1 MDLTPVDYVP
11 DTSVIIDGR
20 FTLFISERP
29 GSRVILPEAMIS
41 EVEHQ
46 ANEGR
51 STGFAALQELKSL
64 RNMAREE
71 KISLDTSGRR
81 PSEWQIKRAKSGEID
96 EIIRNTAAELGAVLV
111 TGDQIQRDIALIK
124 GIDVQYLEPLV
135 KEPRNIE
142 EFFDD
147 LTSSVHIKAD
157 LEPVAKKGVP
167 GNITLEKFDYKVSRS
182 ELEDIANH
190 IVKRGRN
197 EEGSFIEIDTH
208 GATVIQLK
216 NIRIVITRPP
226 FSDDLEITAVRPVK
240 KLDID
245 YYKLSPELLLRL
257 SDKANGIL
265 VAGGPG
271 QGKSTFVQAFAD
283 YLSSQGKIVKTME
296 RPRDLQVKPEITQY
310 TGLEGSM
317 EKTGDILLLVREDYT
332 VFDEMRVTSD
342 FKVYSDL
349 RLAGVGMIGVVHA
362 TRAIDAIQR
371 FIGRIELGMIPQVI
385 DTIIFIDKGQV
396 SQVYYTSYSVKVPSG
411 MSEEDLS
418 RPVIEVKDFYTNEPV
433 FEIYTFGEEIVVV
446 PISSREKKNPV
457 SRIAEDSIL
466 KDVRNM
472 LGTSQVEVKV
482 GDGNKLSIFT
492 DETHIPRLIG
502 RKGET
507 VSSLERKYGMK
518 IDVEPLEKKDK
529 GRRFEANV
537 TVKNK
542 IIHLEVGKPN
552 TMVKFYVDNILILQ
566 AKSSNKGLVKI
577 KMISDNGS
585 AIYNYIKAGKKIEY
599 VYANE

>member
-1 MDLTPVDYVP
+1 MDYVP

-20 FTLFISERP
+20 FTLFISERQ

-147 LTSSVHIKAD
+147 MTSSVHIKAEM
-157 LEPVAKKGVP
+157 EPVAKKGIP
-167 GNITLEKFDYKVSRS
+167 GNVTLEKYDYKVSRS

-197 EEGSFIEIDTH
+197 EEGSFIEIDAH

-240 KLDID
+240 KLDIE
-245 YYKLSPELLLRL
+245 YYQLTPELLARL

-283 YLSSQGKIVKTME
+283 YLSSQRKIVKTME
-296 RPRDLQVKPEITQY
+296 RPRDLQVRPEITQY

-396 SQVYYTSYSVKVPSG
+396 AQVYYTSYSVKVPSG
-411 MSEEDLS
+411 MNEEDLS

-482 GDGNKLSIFT
+482 GEGNKLSIFT

-507 VSSLERKYGMK
+507 VNSLEKKYGMK

-542 IIHLEVGKPN
+542 IIYLEVGKPN

-577 KMISDNGS
+577 KMISDNGA

-599 VYANE
+599 GYVNE

>member
-1 MDLTPVDYVP
+1 MDYVP

-20 FTLFISERP
+20 FTTFISERP

-64 RNMAREE
+64 RALADED
-71 KISLDTSGRR
+71 KIYLETSGRR

-96 EIIRNTAAELGAVLV
+96 EIIRNTAAEISAILV

-135 KEPRNIE
+135 KEPKNIE
-142 EFFDD
+142 EFFDET
-147 LTSSVHIKAD
+147 TSSVHIKAEI
-157 LEPVAKKGVP
+157 EPVAKKGVP
-167 GNITLEKFDYKVSRS
+167 GNIVLEKLGYKVSRS

-197 EEGSFIEIDTH
+197 EDDSFIEIDAH

-240 KLDID
+240 KLDIKD
-245 YYKLSPELLLRL
+245 YDLSQDLLLRL
-257 SDKANGIL
+257 TDKANGIL

-271 QGKSTFVQAFAD
+271 QGKSTFVQALAD
-283 YLSSQGKIVKTME
+283 YLSSQKKIVKTME

-385 DTIIFIDKGQV
+385 DTIIFIDRGQV
-396 SQVYYTSYSVKVPSG
+396 SQVYYTTYSVKVPSG

-418 RPVIEVKDFYTNEPV
+418 RPVIEVKDFYTNDPM

-446 PISSREKKNPV
+446 PISPREKKNPV
-457 SRIAEDSIL
+457 SRIVEDSIV
-466 KDVRNM
+466 KDMRNL
-472 LGTSQVEVKV
+472 LGTSQVEVKLAN
-482 GDGNKLSIFT
+482 NKLSIYT

-507 VSSLERKYGMK
+507 VSSLEKKYGLK
-518 IDVEPLEKKDK
+518 IDVEPLEKRDAS
-529 GRRFEANV
+529 RRYEANV

-542 IIHLEVGKPN
+542 IIYLEVSKPN
-552 TMVKFYVDNILILQ
+552 SLVKFYVENILILQ

-577 KMISDNGS
+577 KAISDNGE
-585 AIYNYIKAGKKIEY
+585 AIYNYIKQGKKIEY
-599 VYANE
+599 AMVNE

>member
-1 MDLTPVDYVP
+1 MDYVP

-20 FTLFISERP
+20 FTTFISERV

-51 STGFAALQELKSL
+51 STGFAALQELKTL
-64 RNMAREE
+64 RDMANDE
-71 KISLDTSGRR
+71 KIFLETAGRR
-81 PSEWQIKRAKSGEID
+81 PSEWQIKKAKSGEID
-96 EIIRNTAAELGAVLV
+96 EIIRNTAAELNAVLV

-124 GIDVQYLEPLV
+124 GVDVQYLQPLV
-135 KEPRNIE
+135 KEPKNIE
-142 EFFDD
+142 EFFDEN
-147 LTSSVHIKAD
+147 TSSVHIKAEM
-157 LEPVAKKGVP
+157 EPIAKKGVP
-167 GNITLEKFDYKVSRS
+167 GNIVLEKLPYKVSRN

-197 EEGSFIEIDTH
+197 EDNSFIEIDAH

-240 KLDID
+240 KLSIEE
-245 YYKLSPELLLRL
+245 YGLSDDLLLRL

-271 QGKSTFVQAFAD
+271 QGKSTFVQALAD
-283 YLSSQGKIVKTME
+283 YLSSQKKIVKTME
-296 RPRDLQVKPEITQY
+296 RPRDLQVRPEITQY

-385 DTIIFIDKGQV
+385 DTIIFIEKGQV
-396 SQVYYTSYSVKVPSG
+396 SQVYYTTYSVKVPSG

-418 RPVIEVKDFYTNEPV
+418 RPVIEVKDFFTNDPV

-446 PISSREKKNPV
+446 PISSKAKKNPV
-457 SRIAEDSIL
+457 SRIVEESIV
-466 KDVRNM
+466 KDMRNL
-472 LGTSQVEVKV
+472 LGTSQVEVKLY
-482 GDGNKLSIFT
+482 NNRLSIYT
-492 DETHIPRLIG
+492 DEAHIPRLIG
-502 RKGET
+502 RKGEM
-507 VSSLERKYGMK
+507 VSSLEKKYGMK
-518 IDVEPLEKKDK
+518 IDVETLERNDS

-537 TVKNK
+537 TMKNK
-542 IIHLEVGKPN
+542 IIYLDVGRPN

-577 KMISDNGS
+577 KAISDNGA
-585 AIYNYIKAGKKIEY
+585 AIYNYIKQGKKIEY
-599 VYANE
+599 MIAKE